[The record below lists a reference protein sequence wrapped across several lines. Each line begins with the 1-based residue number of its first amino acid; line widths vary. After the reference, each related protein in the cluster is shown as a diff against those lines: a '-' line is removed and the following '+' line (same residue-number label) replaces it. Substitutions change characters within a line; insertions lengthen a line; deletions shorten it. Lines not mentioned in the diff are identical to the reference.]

1 MPNKILSFEMSEHIY
16 MNALLYD
23 FIVVV
28 LLSLV
33 IGLEQ
38 RRHHMDEDEGSD
50 LLFGTDRT
58 FTFIGIFGFVLFQL
72 DTINKVLF
80 MAGGA
85 VIAILLA
92 VFYKER
98 IAHRQKYGLTS
109 IISALITYCLSPM
122 VITLPKWFTLL
133 VVVTV
138 LILTEVKSV
147 FFAISKKFD
156 KDEFITLAKFIVI
169 AFIILP
175 NLPTTPISP
184 KLPLS
189 LYDLWLALVVV
200 SGISYVSYLLRK
212 FFFKNSGIIITGV
225 LGGLYSSTAVTLLL
239 SKKSREKSSKPHEY
253 ATAIISAIAVM
264 YIRVFL
270 LLFIFNKYIAAE
282 AFVYLA
288 IFFVVT
294 FAVALFIYRSS
305 KSYSLKKAEEP
316 NSQNPLEFKMG
327 LLFMFFYLLFSFLS
341 QYAVQFY
348 GNVGIHMLAFLAGFA
363 DVDAFVINLAQGNF
377 TFDISF
383 SLAAVLLVTTSN
395 NIVKMIYSIF
405 LSEKEARRLLIW
417 GFGVVIVVN
426 LVALLFLIA
435 R

>member
-1 MPNKILSFEMSEHIY
+1 MSEHIY

-28 LLSLV
+28 LLSLL

-58 FTFIGIFGFVLFQL
+58 FTFIGIFGFILFQL

-98 IAHRQKYGLTS
+98 ITHRQKYGLTS

-122 VITLPKWFTLL
+122 VITMPKWFTLL

-175 NLPTTPISP
+175 
-184 KLPLS
+184 
-189 LYDLWLALVVV
+189 
-200 SGISYVSYLLRK
+200 
-212 FFFKNSGIIITGV
+212 
-225 LGGLYSSTAVTLLL
+225 
-239 SKKSREKSSKPHEY
+239 
-253 ATAIISAIAVM
+253 
-264 YIRVFL
+264 
-270 LLFIFNKYIAAE
+270 
-282 AFVYLA
+282 
-288 IFFVVT
+288 
-294 FAVALFIYRSS
+294 
-305 KSYSLKKAEEP
+305 
-316 NSQNPLEFKMG
+316 
-327 LLFMFFYLLFSFLS
+327 
-341 QYAVQFY
+341 
-348 GNVGIHMLAFLAGFA
+348 
-363 DVDAFVINLAQGNF
+363 FVINY
-377 TFDISF
+377 
-383 SLAAVLLVTTSN
+383 SLLNYCFFYDRWFFLYRLYFI
-395 NIVKMIYSIF
+395 NINI
-405 LSEKEARRLLIW
+405 
-417 GFGVVIVVN
+417 
-426 LVALLFLIA
+426 
-435 R
+435 